1 MEKERSRKSISS
13 SVEKEETCQEGKV
26 FFTFQS
32 AWANP
37 KKVQFSLDEPYCRLS
52 QWLKAKAFLNLFKRS
67 NSPKAARGMKN
78 FFQKNIILRASSTV
92 HTNILF
98 IGLLHYFSMFI
109 LFYAM

>member
-52 QWLKAKAFLNLFKRS
+52 QWLFL
-67 NSPKAARGMKN
+67 
-78 FFQKNIILRASSTV
+78 I
-92 HTNILF
+92 
-98 IGLLHYFSMFI
+98 FSKGVI
-109 LFYAM
+109 ALKQPAE